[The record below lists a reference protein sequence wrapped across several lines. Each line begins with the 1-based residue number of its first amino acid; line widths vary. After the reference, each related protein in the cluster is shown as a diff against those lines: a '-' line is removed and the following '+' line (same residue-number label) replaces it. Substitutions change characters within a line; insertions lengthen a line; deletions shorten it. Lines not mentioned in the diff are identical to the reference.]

1 MNDTNRTFGKGSR
14 QSPIESAPPN
24 VTLPPGIIVKVWR
37 ESDFAAIQQLSSAEG
52 WPTPQNRPGEALAA
66 WRQSWPV
73 LVATEGEKVIGF
85 LRALTDDAVTT
96 YIAEI
101 LVAPRW
107 RRQGIGHAL
116 VEACH
121 NLCPST
127 RLDLLS
133 AGTADGFYQ
142 ANGFRR
148 FQGFRKSYQ

>member
-1 MNDTNRTFGKGSR
+1 MEREAQEN
-14 QSPIESAPPN
+14 PIASALLN
-24 VTLPPGIIVKVWR
+24 VTLPSGIIIRVWR
-37 ESDFAAIQQLSSAEG
+37 ESDFATIQQLSSAEG
-52 WPTPQNRPGEALAA
+52 WPTPQNRSGEALAA
-66 WRQSWPV
+66 WRQSWPA
-73 LVATEGEKVIGF
+73 LVATEGEEVIGF

-133 AGTADGFYQ
+133 AGVADGFYQ
-142 ANGFRR
+142 ATGFRR